1 MAETSTD
8 QLISTNGEGKKIDP
22 VITHCIF
29 DLDAEVFA
37 KFGITYTLQQWS
49 HAIGIDQY
57 EHFALLINETGIN
70 ITIDEFQKERYEM
83 NVKKYPFVKLMPGVM
98 RLVTHLKK
106 HRIPMAIASSSFR
119 RSIIAK
125 TSVNRELF
133 KMFDNV
139 TCGDE
144 VKNLKPAP
152 DLFLAARE
160 AIGNPPTN
168 QCLVFEDSIPGVKAA
183 KNANMKVIWVPDPMV
198 AELYPYNNS
207 ADEIIFSLNDFDPTK
222 YGLPP
227 FDEESSSA

>member
-1 MAETSTD
+1 
-8 QLISTNGEGKKIDP
+8 
-22 VITHCIF
+22 
-29 DLDAEVFA
+29 EVFA

-57 EHFALLINETGIN
+57 EHFALMINETGIN
-70 ITIDEFQKERYEM
+70 MTVDEFHKELDEI
-83 NVKKYPFVKLMPGVM
+83 N
-98 RLVTHLKK
+98 RLVKHLKK
-106 HRIPMAIASSSFR
+106 HQIPIAIATSSFR
-119 RSIIAK
+119 KFVNVK
-125 TSVNRELF
+125 TSVNGELF

-139 TCGDE
+139 TCGDD

-183 KNANMKVIWVPDPMV
+183 KNVSHLVPDPTV
-198 AELYPYNNS
+198 AELYPDNIS

-227 FDEESSSA
+227 FDEESSSS